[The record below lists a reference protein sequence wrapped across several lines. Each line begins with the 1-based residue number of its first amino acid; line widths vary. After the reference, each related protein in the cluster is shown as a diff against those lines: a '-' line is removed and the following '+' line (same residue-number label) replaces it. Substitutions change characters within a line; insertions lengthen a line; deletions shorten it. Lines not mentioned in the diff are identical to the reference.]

1 MKNKALEF
9 IQERD
14 FNVRVSVLDT
24 YSNFDEEQNAYVE
37 LVRDSLGGQIV
48 NNSCTFI
55 GNYTSVRIDKTTEV
69 KTFQS
74 KGKEIMSKLNDVILN
89 SSIIRINIRL
99 IQGGYKSWVI
109 ARSTNDFWPI
119 TMKDFNVRISV
130 LGGHYESIH
139 NRLEAYCNLVR
150 DSLGSVIVGSETTF
164 IGNYTVIRGDNSRI
178 TYPFQIKGNSLMANM
193 VSSLRK
199 SVAVR
204 INIRLKQGGFKSWVV
219 IQ

>member
-1 MKNKALEF
+1 MKDKALKF

-55 GNYTSVRIDKTTEV
+55 GNYISARIDKTTEV

-74 KGKEIMSKLNDVILN
+74 KGKEIISKLKDVILN

-109 ARSTNDFWPI
+109 ARSTNDFLLI
-119 TMKDFNVRISV
+119 TMKDFNVRTSV
-130 LGGHYESIH
+130 
-139 NRLEAYCNLVR
+139 
-150 DSLGSVIVGSETTF
+150 F
-164 IGNYTVIRGDNSRI
+164 
-178 TYPFQIKGNSLMANM
+178 
-193 VSSLRK
+193 
-199 SVAVR
+199 
-204 INIRLKQGGFKSWVV
+204 
-219 IQ
+219 